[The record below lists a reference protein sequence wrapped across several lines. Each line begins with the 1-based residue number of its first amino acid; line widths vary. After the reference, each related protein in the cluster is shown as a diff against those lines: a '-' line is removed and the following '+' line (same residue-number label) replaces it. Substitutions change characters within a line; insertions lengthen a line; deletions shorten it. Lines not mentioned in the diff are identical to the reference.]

1 LAILAV
7 LFIGKKDFTMA
18 SYLELKQ
25 QAEEF
30 MAKANEVRKQEITA
44 IVSEMRIKIA
54 EYGISAKD
62 LGFASSRGEKK
73 AKADGGLE
81 MRFKG
86 PNGELWSGL
95 GRQPQW
101 LKDEIAKGKDKAE
114 FKI

>member
-1 LAILAV
+1 
-7 LFIGKKDFTMA
+7 MA

-25 QAEEF
+25 QAEAL

-62 LGFASSRGEKK
+62 LGFTSIRVEKK
-73 AKADGGLE
+73 GSGKAEGGLE

-101 LKDEIAKGKDKAE
+101 LKDELAKGKDKSE
-114 FKI
+114 FKL